1 MTFLL
6 RHATQSFLAVMS
18 LGWATMSGGAPVLD
32 RIDFGVSASEAAH
45 ACSTEAS
52 AVRAGPD
59 DTPCRVLLPLDPPT
73 WEGGRI
79 AFRMQVDPER
89 QTYFTARFWGG
100 EANENML
107 VLFCEGKQVGY
118 RHLGD
123 IDVLCPSD
131 QEPSYTGRFQYVTT
145 PLPISITRGR
155 TTVDLEIRSTGRIWP
170 YGTTFEQYQ
179 KPMSMPSRQ
188 LFAVVTH
195 LDPASA
201 RTVFHEPKQPPMPP
215 VRTAP
220 DNTVFQKLYTRING
234 RLDRMLTSPEPLTQM
249 QAAFLARAFSVSW
262 TTAYRNPRAVEQ
274 VIRVA
279 DARYDTWQKTPDAI
293 WQDASTWNPGWFGL
307 GPLGEA
313 VTLLASAIGDR
324 LDEPLPMGDGRS
336 RRACWLE
343 MFAASRDYL
352 RMHRR
357 AFANQ
362 TMYVDLNLY
371 LSHRV
376 MTVLD
381 PAAAWPEE
389 QGRRYLHEAF
399 GIRPWTGSDPG
410 GAADPKRGYF
420 RNYWGHDFRQIT
432 AKGLSREL
440 GYVGHYGEILAL
452 LVQAYE
458 ATTPAAED
466 GSGDPQLLDMIRR
479 VQRARMYFCYPLPDA
494 DGFRAMRRETAVGWR
509 DPTLSGPVTY
519 LEHSAPLRP
528 ALLSREPHAIGAAQQ
543 MLTDNQFFAS
553 VADMLDDRRFRPDF
567 TLLTLPDDYEALRRL
582 PSSEQGLPMRTGG
595 PHVVFADEE
604 AGVVAVK
611 HGDEI
616 FYASLYWRAQ
626 YAINGLAR
634 VHFMAPTWQQ
644 IAVVAVTTEAHTM
657 EKSWRR
663 PNRTNQIFGN
673 GGPKYPV
680 ATDSAHAGEALPVHA
695 MPPDVAYDH
704 TRDNPYAGRADCY
717 QLRFGP
723 YFVAMNTTADRS
735 FEVTVPDD
743 MPHAIDLV
751 SGRSWAAAERLTIGP
766 RSTVVVRE

>member
-6 RHATQSFLAVMS
+6 RHAAHSFLAAVS
-18 LGWATMSGGAPVLD
+18 LGWATVSGGAPVLD
-32 RIDFGVSASEAAH
+32 QLDFGVSASEAAH
-45 ACSTEAS
+45 ACSAEAS
-52 AVRAGPD
+52 AVQTGPN
-59 DTPCRVLLPLDPPT
+59 DTPCRVLLPIDPPA

-89 QTYFTARFWGG
+89 QTYLTARFWGG

-123 IDVLCPSD
+123 TDVLCPSD
-131 QEPSYTGRFQYVTT
+131 LEPSYAGRFQYVTT
-145 PLPISITRGR
+145 PLPLNITRGR

-170 YGTTFEQYQ
+170 YGTTFERYQ
-179 KPMSMPSRQ
+179 KLMTMPSRQ

-195 LDPASA
+195 VDPALA
-201 RTVFHEPKQPPMPP
+201 RTVFNEPKQPPMPP

-220 DNTVFQKLYTRING
+220 DSTVFQKLYTRING
-234 RLDRMLTSPEPLTQM
+234 RLDRMLTSQEPLTQM

-279 DARYDTWQKTPDAI
+279 DTRYDMWQKTPDAV

-313 VTLLASAIGDR
+313 VTLLAGDIGDR

-381 PAAAWPEE
+381 PAAAWPEG

-410 GAADPKRGYF
+410 GEADPKRGYF
-420 RNYWGHDFRQIT
+420 RNYWGHDFLQIT

-466 GSGDPQLLDMIRR
+466 GPGDPQLLDMIHR

-494 DGFRAMRRETAVGWR
+494 EGFRAMRRETAVGWR

-528 ALLSREPHAIGAAQQ
+528 ALLSRDPHAIGAAQQ

-567 TLLTLPDDYEALRRL
+567 TLLTLPDDYEAVRRL
-582 PSSEQGLPMRTGG
+582 PSSEQGLPMRTEG
-595 PHVVFADEE
+595 PDAVFADEE

-616 FYASLYWRAQ
+616 FYASLYWRAR

-634 VHFMAPTWQQ
+634 VHFMTPTRQQ
-644 IAVVAVTTEAHTM
+644 IAVVAVATEARTM
-657 EKSWRR
+657 EKPWRR
-663 PNRTNQIFGN
+663 PNRTIQIFGN
-673 GGPKYPV
+673 GGPKYPI
-680 ATDSAHAGEALPVHA
+680 AIDSAHAGETLPVHA

-704 TRDNPYAGRADCY
+704 TRDNPYAGRADFY

-723 YFVAMNTTADRS
+723 YFVAMNTAADRS
-735 FEVTVPDD
+735 FEVDVPDD

-751 SGRSWAAAERLTIGP
+751 SGRPCAAAERLTIGP